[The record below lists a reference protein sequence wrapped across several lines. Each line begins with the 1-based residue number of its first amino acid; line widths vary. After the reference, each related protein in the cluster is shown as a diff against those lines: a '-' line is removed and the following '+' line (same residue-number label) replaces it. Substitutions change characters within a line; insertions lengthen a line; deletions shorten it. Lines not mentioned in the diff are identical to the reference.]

1 MKPVLKRFTVFLLFL
16 TILAAAI
23 SAQQPQPGIGKV
35 DFAALFNAAPPLP
48 ATPAEAANRTF
59 VPGDA
64 NESTAPLE
72 AFYEPFNKR
81 VAAARDTIKPA
92 IDSRPARHE
101 AMSQQAIAD
110 ANSSAVI
117 AGMGGIDKISQM
129 SDQEREQAALQ
140 AVGNVPQNSGAPP
153 QAGAGMQ
160 AIMQR
165 MMNDPA
171 YAERFEKM
179 SQAEQEAEMR
189 KAMGAPMAQHSAAEE
204 KRAMQGS
211 EEAAAVKAR
220 LDQLQAIHQRIL
232 NVDSGFDKKDQAI
245 TNAPGSHDEISKA
258 TGAKMAKVP
267 LIEAG
272 ELGHIPD
279 PAQVKALQREQATR
293 NRARAEWE
301 LKQRADLYASR
312 KTAYLEAAAAYA
324 NWSHQEPIHAVG
336 STAKLMQDSASDLA
350 IDCEV
355 ELIKLSENLAQ
366 YSHDATRKAA
376 GYELAFQKRMSER

>member
-1 MKPVLKRFTVFLLFL
+1 MKPVLKRLTVFLFFI
-16 TILAAAI
+16 TTLAAVIA
-23 SAQQPQPGIGKV
+23 AQPPQSGLGKV
-35 DFAALFNAAPPLP
+35 NFAALFNAAPTVPS
-48 ATPAEAANRTF
+48 TPADAAKRTF
-59 VPGDA
+59 TPGDA
-64 NESTAPLE
+64 NESTATLE
-72 AFYEPFNKR
+72 ASYEPFNKQI
-81 VAAARDTIKPA
+81 AAARETI
-92 IDSRPARHE
+92 RPAVESQPARRE

-117 AGMGGIDKISQM
+117 AGMGGIDKMSQM
-129 SDQEREQAALQ
+129 TDEEREQAALQ

-204 KRAMQGS
+204 RHAMQGS

-220 LDQLQAIHQRIL
+220 VDQLQAIHQQIL
-232 NVDSGFDKKDQAI
+232 SVDSEFDKKDQAI
-245 TNAPGSHDEISKA
+245 THAPGSHDEIGKA
-258 TGAKMAKVP
+258 TGAKTAKIP
-267 LIEAG
+267 LVEAG

-279 PAQVKALQREQATR
+279 PVQVKALERDHATR
-293 NRARAEWE
+293 NRTRADWE
-301 LKQRADLYASR
+301 LKQRANLYTSR
-312 KTAYLEAAAAYA
+312 KTAYLEAATAYT
-324 NWSHQEPIHAVG
+324 NWLKLEPIHPTSSA
-336 STAKLMQDSASDLA
+336 AKLMQESATNIA

-355 ELIKLSENLAQ
+355 ELIKLAEHLAK
-366 YSHDATRKAA
+366 YSHDATLEAA
-376 GYELAFQKRMSER
+376 HYELAFQKKMNE